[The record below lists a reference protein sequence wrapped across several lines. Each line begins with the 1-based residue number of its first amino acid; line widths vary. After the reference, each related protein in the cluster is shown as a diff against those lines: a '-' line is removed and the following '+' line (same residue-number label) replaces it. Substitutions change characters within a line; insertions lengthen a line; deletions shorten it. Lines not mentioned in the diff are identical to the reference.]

1 MSECLRPQTFSEFK
15 GNNEIVD
22 NLQAYICSAKKR
34 NSTLDHCLIYGL
46 PGTGKTTLASIIA
59 NEMNARIKILQGTML
74 NKNIDIINVLLS
86 ITEGDIIF
94 IDEIHCINPQIL
106 ELLFTAME
114 DFHFDVTIG
123 KDFNSKVTRL
133 KLPYFTLIGATT
145 KFGKIPLPLEER
157 FGIIINIREYKTEV
171 IEEILKQNCNKMN
184 FKLSDKEISKIAVKC
199 KSIPRNAINI
209 LKRVRDFRY
218 SDKNIHIDEIFKKL
232 KIYDNGLNDDDLLFL
247 NVLKKSSQPIGLK
260 TLSDI
265 INIDQETIQ
274 NKIEPF
280 LLNNSLIQ
288 KNCKGRIITPKGHD
302 LLINIENYCR
312 D

>member
-1 MSECLRPQTFSEFK
+1 MSDCLRPQNFSEFK
-15 GNNEIVD
+15 GNNETVS
-22 NLQAYICSAKKR
+22 NLKAYICSARKR
-34 NSTLDHCLIYGL
+34 NMPLDHCLIYGL

-59 NEMNARIKILQGTML
+59 NEMNTKIKILQGTML

-86 ITEGDIIF
+86 ISEGDVIF

-114 DFHFDVTIG
+114 DFYFDITIG

-157 FGIIINIREYKTEV
+157 FGIIINIREYKIET
-171 IEEILKQNCNKMN
+171 IEEIIKQNCTKMN
-184 FKLSDKEISKIAVKC
+184 FELSNKEINLIALKC
-199 KSIPRNAINI
+199 KCIPRNAINI

-218 SDKNIHIDEIFKKL
+218 SDKNISMKEIFKKL
-232 KIYDNGLNDDDLLFL
+232 KIYDNGLNDNDLLFL
-247 NVLKKSSQPIGLK
+247 NVLKKSNQPIGLK

-265 INIDQETIQ
+265 VNIDQETIQ

-288 KNCKGRIITPKGHD
+288 KNSKGRILTTKGYD
-302 LLINIENYCR
+302 LLIDIENRCR